1 MAYTVGEM
9 ARRLGVPASTI
20 RYYDKE
26 GLLPF
31 VGRSSGGI
39 RVFTEKDFEWLR
51 IIECL
56 KKTGMSLK
64 DIREYIELAMQGD
77 ETIARRLELFR
88 KQRTVLET
96 RMAELQQTMDTLDY
110 KCWFYETAAARGSTE
125 GISDLP
131 DEALPEALRPRIP
144 VSGFTYYGREVW
156 EQALAALLCGENL
169 LLAGGKATG
178 KNVLAENL
186 AAAFGRPAWDISF
199 HVNMDAASLIGMDTF
214 VDGRVEFRPGPVY
227 RCAQC
232 GGFGV
237 LDEINMAK
245 NEALAVLHAVL
256 DFRRA
261 IDVPG
266 YERIPLAEETR
277 FIATMNYG
285 YAGTRE
291 LNEALTSRFAVIQMP
306 TITQDNLE
314 KLLRAQFPD
323 LAAKYVHQFALLFL
337 DLQKKCDSAE
347 ISTKALD
354 LRGMLDALRLIRR
367 GIPAGAALDMGITN
381 KAFDSYEQG
390 LIRDVIAARIPA
402 KLDAGKLFA

>member
-1 MAYTVGEM
+1 MSDLLET
-9 ARRLGVPASTI
+9 LQ
-20 RYYDKE
+20 KE
-26 GLLPF
+26 GVDPALLEA
-31 VGRSSGGI
+31 V
-39 RVFTEKDFEWLR
+39 
-51 IIECL
+51 
-56 KKTGMSLK
+56 
-64 DIREYIELAMQGD
+64 
-77 ETIARRLELFR
+77 
-88 KQRTVLET
+88 
-96 RMAELQQTMDTLDY
+96 QQY
-110 KCWFYETAAARGSTE
+110 RAAHA
-125 GISDLP
+125 LP
-131 DEALPEALRPRIP
+131 DALRPRIP
-144 VSGFTYYGREVW
+144 SPAFTYYGKEVW

-214 VDGRVEFRPGPVY
+214 ADGQVVFRPGPVY

-266 YERIPLAEETR
+266 YDRIPLAEETR

-291 LNEALTSRFAVIQMP
+291 LN
-306 TITQDNLE
+306 
-314 KLLRAQFPD
+314 
-323 LAAKYVHQFALLFL
+323 
-337 DLQKKCDSAE
+337 
-347 ISTKALD
+347 
-354 LRGMLDALRLIRR
+354 
-367 GIPAGAALDMGITN
+367 
-381 KAFDSYEQG
+381 
-390 LIRDVIAARIPA
+390 
-402 KLDAGKLFA
+402 

>member
-1 MAYTVGEM
+1 M
-9 ARRLGVPASTI
+9 
-20 RYYDKE
+20 
-26 GLLPF
+26 
-31 VGRSSGGI
+31 I
-39 RVFTEKDFEWLR
+39 RVKFRFGTANRKE
-51 IIECL
+51 
-56 KKTGMSLK
+56 MSW
-64 DIREYIELAMQGD
+64 MS
-77 ETIARRLELFR
+77 ETSAL
-88 KQRTVLET
+88 
-96 RMAELQQTMDTLDY
+96 MDTL
-110 KCWFYETAAARGSTE
+110 RQE
-125 GISDLP
+125 GISPDLLRAVEEYRTAHP
-131 DEALPEALRPRIP
+131 LAEALRPRIP
-144 VSGFTYYGREVW
+144 SPAFVYYGREVW

-214 VDGRVEFRPGPVY
+214 EGGQVKFRPGPVY
-227 RCAQC
+227 RCAQS

-245 NEALAVLHAVL
+245 LHAVL

-266 YERIPLAEETR
+266 YDRIPLAEETR

-291 LNEALTSRFAVIQMP
+291 LNEALTSRFVVIQMP
-306 TITQDNLE
+306 TITEENLE
-314 KLLRAQFPD
+314 KLLRTQFPD
-323 LAAKYVHQFALLFL
+323 LNSKYVRQFALLFL

-354 LRGMLDALRLIRR
+354 LRGMLDALRLMRR
-367 GIPAGAALDMGITN
+367 GVAAGAALDMGITN

-390 LIRDVIAARIPA
+390 LIRDAIAARIPA
-402 KLDAGKLFA
+402 QLTAAKLFD

>member
-1 MAYTVGEM
+1 
-9 ARRLGVPASTI
+9 
-20 RYYDKE
+20 
-26 GLLPF
+26 
-31 VGRSSGGI
+31 
-39 RVFTEKDFEWLR
+39 
-51 IIECL
+51 
-56 KKTGMSLK
+56 MS
-64 DIREYIELAMQGD
+64 
-77 ETIARRLELFR
+77 ETSAL
-88 KQRTVLET
+88 
-96 RMAELQQTMDTLDY
+96 MDTL
-110 KCWFYETAAARGSTE
+110 RQE
-125 GISDLP
+125 GISPDLLRAVEEYRTAHP
-131 DEALPEALRPRIP
+131 LAEALRPRIP
-144 VSGFTYYGREVW
+144 SPAFVYYGREVW

-214 VDGRVEFRPGPVY
+214 EGGQVKFRPGPVY
-227 RCAQC
+227 RCAQS

-291 LNEALTSRFAVIQMP
+291 LNEALASRFVVIDMP
-306 TITQDNLE
+306 AITTEGLI
-314 KLLRAQFPD
+314 KLLKREFPS
-323 LAAKYVHQFALLFL
+323 LKGVYAEQFAGLFQ
-337 DLQKKCDSAE
+337 DIQKKCDGGE
-347 ISTKALD
+347 LSTKPLD
-354 LRGMLDALRLIRR
+354 LRGLLAAVRLMRTGLEGNR
-367 GIPAGAALDMGITN
+367 ALDLGLVN
-381 KAFDSYEQG
+381 KSFDDFERQ
-390 LIRDVIAARIPA
+390 LVRDVIRTRLPET
-402 KLDAGKLFA
+402 LRREDVFD